1 MEENKTSHQ
10 FVDIELQQNSEPVDQ
25 KVEKT
30 ILSDKMKT
38 KTNAQADIVSIEN
51 SKSSQEQRNFQEQVS
66 WYICY
71 FGICLI
77 WICLIIHILYIL
89 FKA

>member
-1 MEENKTSHQ
+1 MEKNKPSQIHQ
-10 FVDIELQQNSEPVDQ
+10 FIDIELQQNPEPVDQ

-30 ILSDKMKT
+30 TFSETMKAR
-38 KTNAQADIVSIEN
+38 KNAQADIVSIEN
-51 SKSSQEQRNFQEQVS
+51 AMPSQEQVS
-66 WYICY
+66 WYICSCC
-71 FGICLI
+71 ICLI